1 MAADGNQDGVGV
13 QPLLRVERLRKTY
26 AQRHPLSLREHSVT
40 ALDGVDMVAA
50 RGLFLALVG
59 ESGSGKSTLARCI
72 ACLERPST
80 GSIWFQDTDVTG
92 LGESELRRIRPKIQL
107 IFQDAATALNP
118 RFSALELVEEPLR
131 IQHYASARARAEKA
145 LHAMAQVGLPP
156 DCAPRYPH
164 QFSGGQRQRLAI
176 ARALVQEPE
185 LLILD
190 EALSGLDLS
199 LQAQIVNTLLE
210 LRKRHALTYLYIS
223 HDLGMVKQVADE
235 VAVMHGGRV
244 VERARTAELF
254 RNPQQPVTRALV
266 AAIPEIPCHRPT
278 ARSV

>member
-1 MAADGNQDGVGV
+1 MAANGSQGSVGV

-26 AQRHPLSLREHSVT
+26 AQRHPLSLRQHSVT
-40 ALDGVDMVAA
+40 ALDGVDLAAA

-59 ESGSGKSTLARCI
+59 GSGSGKSTLARCI
-72 ACLERPST
+72 ACLERPSG
-80 GSIWFQDTDVTG
+80 GSIWFQGKDVAG
-92 LGESELRRIRPKIQL
+92 LRESELHSIRPKIQL
-107 IFQDAATALNP
+107 IFQDTATALNP

-131 IQHYASARARAEKA
+131 IQHYGSAPARAEKA
-145 LHAMAQVGLPP
+145 LATMVQVGLQP
-156 DCAPRYPH
+156 DCAQRYPH

-185 LLILD
+185 LLVLD

-210 LRKRHALTYLYIS
+210 LRKRHDLTYLYIS
-223 HDLGMVKQVADE
+223 HDLSLVKQVADE

-254 RNPQQPVTRALV
+254 RCPQQPVTRALI
-266 AAIPEIPCHRPT
+266 AAIPEIACHHPA
-278 ARSV
+278 ARSL

>member
-1 MAADGNQDGVGV
+1 MAANGSQGSVGV

-26 AQRHPLSLREHSVT
+26 AQRHPLSLRQHSVT
-40 ALDGVDMVAA
+40 ALDGVDLAAA

-59 ESGSGKSTLARCI
+59 GSGSGKSTLARCI
-72 ACLERPST
+72 ACLERPSG
-80 GSIWFQDTDVTG
+80 GSIWFQGKDVAG
-92 LGESELRRIRPKIQL
+92 LCESELRHIRPKLQL
-107 IFQDAATALNP
+107 IFQDTASALNP

-131 IQHYASARARAEKA
+131 IQHYGSARARAEKA
-145 LHAMAQVGLPP
+145 LDTMVQVGMLP
-156 DCAPRYPH
+156 DCAQRYPH

-199 LQAQIVNTLLE
+199 LQAQMVNTLLE
-210 LRKRHALTYLYIS
+210 LRKRHDLTYLYIS
-223 HDLGMVKQVADE
+223 HDLGLVKQVADE

-244 VERARTAELF
+244 VERAPTAELF
-254 RNPQQPVTRALV
+254 RSPQQPVTRELI
-266 AAIPEIPCHRPT
+266 AAIPEIACLHPA
-278 ARSV
+278 ARSQ